1 MRTSGG
7 GNRDLTMMTVPLAIF
22 IVYGVLSGG
31 GVDGVLR
38 TLERSLWGAIEW
50 VSTNLDG
57 LRYGVDGAA
66 RRILAAL
73 IGFVRDVF

>member
-22 IVYGVLSGG
+22 IVFGVLSGG

-38 TLERSLWGAIEW
+38 TLERTLWVMADW
-50 VSTNLDG
+50 VGQL
-57 LRYGVDGAA
+57 L
-66 RRILAAL
+66 
-73 IGFVRDVF
+73 F

>member
-22 IVYGVLSGG
+22 IVFVVLSGG

-38 TLERSLWGAIEW
+38 TMERTLWGAIEW
-50 VSTNLDG
+50 V
-57 LRYGVDGAA
+57 
-66 RRILAAL
+66 
-73 IGFVRDVF
+73 VRLVS